1 MNKFLLSLVL
11 LTFGQRVIA
20 QTEQKV
26 PETVITSNRIDLPF
40 SKTTH
45 TISLITNEEIE
56 NSSASNVADL
66 LQQVTGVD
74 VRRRGIEGM
83 QADVYI
89 RGGSFDQVLVL
100 IDGISTADPQTG
112 HHTMN
117 IMPSMENIERIE
129 IIKGPAARIYGQ
141 NAFTGAINIVT
152 KENLESNL
160 TIKGGIGSFGRLNG
174 EITGVL
180 DLKPVSFQAHY
191 AKNYSEGY
199 RFNTDFDNDNFFLKT
214 SIKTKQNPIN
224 VLATFSER
232 KFGANGFYASP
243 KYIDQYE
250 ETQASLVGVSTK
262 IKKGNWT
269 FKPQVYWKRNQD
281 NYFFLRENPSYFEN
295 FHISNRVGG
304 ALNIKVKS
312 KIGTTGGGV
321 ELAQT
326 YLSSNN
332 LGKRQRFTANLFLEH
347 RIDLFNNK
355 LNITPGVAVS
365 YFTDFKFHAFPG
377 LDVGYKINDI
387 MRVYGNIGYTY
398 RIPTYTDLYYNSPTT
413 LGNVDLKPET
423 ALAEELGFVLTHKK
437 FEFTLAGFNRSA
449 KNLIDFT
456 KENEAD
462 AFSANN
468 LRAVNTLGF
477 ETNVAYAFKLFK
489 QNQRVQLG
497 YNFMNDDIKGLEV
510 PFSRYTLNSAKH
522 HVTGSLDFSF
532 MENITHFVSYKF
544 VERADGT
551 SYNVLDGKIS
561 FKIKQV
567 EFSAVINN
575 ILDAE
580 YSETNL
586 VPMPERNFMFSL
598 KYSLK

>member
-1 MNKFLLSLVL
+1 MNKFLLSLIL
-11 LTFGQRVIA
+11 ITFSQTIIA
-20 QTEQKV
+20 QTEQEV
-26 PETVITSNRIDLPF
+26 PETVIESSRIDLPF

-45 TISLITNEEIE
+45 TISLISQEDIK

-66 LQQVTGVD
+66 LQQVAGVD
-74 VRRRGIEGM
+74 IRRRGLEGM
-83 QADVYI
+83 QSDVYI

-100 IDGISTADPQTG
+100 IDGINTADPQTG

-117 IMPSMENIERIE
+117 IMLSLENIERIE

-152 KENLESNL
+152 KENVESNI

-180 DLKPVSFQAHY
+180 DLKPISFQAHY

-199 RFNTDFDNDNFFLKT
+199 RFNTDFDNDNFLLKT

-224 VLATFSER
+224 ILATFSER

-243 KYIDQYE
+243 NYVDQYE
-250 ETQASLVGVSTK
+250 ETQASLIGVSTK

-269 FKPQVYWKRNQD
+269 FRPQMYWKRNQD
-281 NYFFLRENPSYFEN
+281 NYFFLRENPSYYEN
-295 FHISNRVGG
+295 FHISNKIGA
-304 ALNIKVKS
+304 ALNLKVKS

-321 ELAQT
+321 DFAET

-332 LGKRQRFTANLFLEH
+332 LGERQRFTANMFLEH
-347 RIDLFNNK
+347 RIDLFKNK
-355 LNITPGVAVS
+355 LNITPGVALS
-365 YFTDFKFHAFPG
+365 YFTDFKFNAFPG
-377 LDVGYKINDI
+377 LDIGYKINDM

-413 LGNVDLKPET
+413 LGNAGLKPET
-423 ALAEELGFVLTHKK
+423 ALAEELGFVLNHKK
-437 FEFTLAGFNRSA
+437 FEFTLVGFNRSA
-449 KNLIDFT
+449 QNLIDFT
-456 KENEAD
+456 KENAPD
-462 AFSANN
+462 KFVANN
-468 LRAVNTLGF
+468 IRSVNTLGF
-477 ETNVAYAFKLFK
+477 ETNVVYAFKLLK
-489 QNQRVQLG
+489 QNQRVQLA
-497 YNFMNDDIKGLEV
+497 YNFMHDDIKGLEAT
-510 PFSRYTLNSAKH
+510 FSRYILNSAKH
-522 HVTGSLDFSF
+522 HVTGSVVFSF
-532 MENITHFVSYKF
+532 MENIRHFVSYKY
-544 VERADGT
+544 VNRVDGT
-551 SYNVLDGKIS
+551 SYTVLDGKIS

-580 YSETNL
+580 YTETNL